1 MSIDDIRAECED
13 SLYTYAQIM
22 FPNRYFGDVHRD
34 MFMFFEESLK
44 RGLEEG
50 RGDNS
55 AALIPRDHQKSFG
68 IAVACS
74 WAVTKFPWFTVTYV
88 SSNPK
93 LSQRQLTIIKNIF
106 KSEAHRE
113 LWPQMMN
120 YEIHQKTKQ
129 WEHKPTGT
137 WTLDEIS
144 IDHPERPKSEKDPTV
159 AATSAKSTNT
169 GAHYKMCIFDDLV
182 TNENYASS
190 TERQAIKEVYQ
201 SYASIV
207 SAGSIKWMV
216 GTRYG
221 ESDLYGDLKEI
232 EYEVFDEQNEHCI
245 DTKPLWNWFER
256 TVEDSKHKDGSGNY
270 LWPRQKCTDNQW
282 YGFNRTEL
290 SKKRSESFNLP
301 LFYSQYYNDPN
312 AAAVDRITNDCFMYM
327 QPKLLEQRQG
337 KWWYG
342 NKELKVFCGMD
353 LAFSEGSG
361 AKKVKRDYTA
371 IAVIAWDADGYLYVL
386 DLQRFQTAD
395 ARVYYDKVI
404 QMHQY
409 WNFRDVTVETN
420 AGGNVIANFV
430 QDEIRKAGETL
441 VVKHQTKNQREGSKE
456 ERNAQLF
463 EPLYRGKSVYH
474 TKGGYTRLLE
484 EELRLNKPPHDD
496 LKDALWIAVT
506 NSTRMSKP
514 KFATN
519 RNKNVVKAESRFLNR
534 GRKRA

>member
-1 MSIDDIRAECED
+1 MSIEEIRQECED
-13 SLYTYAQIM
+13 SLYVYAQIM

-50 RGDNS
+50 QGDNS

-74 WAVTKFPWFTVTYV
+74 WAITKFPWFTVTYV

-144 IDHPERPKSEKDPTV
+144 IDHPERPKDEKDPTV

-221 ESDLYGDLKEI
+221 DSDLYGELKEI
-232 EYEVFDEQNEHCI
+232 EYEVFDENNEHCI
-245 DTKPLWNWFER
+245 ATKPLWNWFER

-270 LWPRQKCTDNQW
+270 LWPRQKWTDNQW

-312 AAAVDRITNDCFMYM
+312 AAAVEKITNDCFMYM
-327 QPKLLEQRQG
+327 QPKMLEQRQG

-361 AKKVKRDYTA
+361 ARKVKRDYTA
-371 IAVIAWDADGYLYVL
+371 IAVIAWDADGYLYIL

-404 QMHQY
+404 QLHQY
-409 WNFRDVTVETN
+409 WNFREVTVETN

-430 QDEIRKAGETL
+430 QDEVRKAGETL

-484 EELRLNKPPHDD
+484 EELRLSKPPHDD

-519 RNKNVVKAESRFLNR
+519 RNRNVVKAESRFLNR